1 MNTRLWYSVPKQA
14 GCVKISEMLDIFS
27 TPSKSPYLG
36 GESIFFC
43 HRNFPSPSIG
53 GRVGDGGN
61 YNLKKSFSQSL
72 GVWEREIIG
81 CWQQEINMMFKTRN
95 LMVSG
100 TKKSIT
106 KPSKIYLFPNPCFGT
121 HN

>member
-43 HRNFPSPSIG
+43 YRNFPSPSIG
-53 GRVGDGGN
+53 GRVEDGGN

-72 GVWEREIIG
+72 DVWE
-81 CWQQEINMMFKTRN
+81 QEINMMFKTRN
-95 LMVSG
+95 CVVSR

-106 KPSKIYLFPNPCFGT
+106 KPSKIYLFPNPCLGT
-121 HN
+121 QHSYAK